1 MRTTRVFDVANRLA
15 MAAGTR
21 ARIRL
26 RPGGGYRV
34 DLPLPQGLRVEDQL
48 KVLAAL
54 AGADRY
60 GHHYTD
66 AAQSVWAEFDEEQ
79 ESSSSEQF

>member
-15 MAAGTR
+15 TAAGTR
-21 ARIRL
+21 ARIRP

-34 DLPLPQGLRVEDQL
+34 ELALPPGLTTRAQL
-48 KVLAAL
+48 EVLAAL

-60 GHHYTD
+60 GHHYSDT
-66 AAQSVWAEFDEEQ
+66 AQRVWAEFDEEREYQ
-79 ESSSSEQF
+79 Q

>member
-15 MAAGTR
+15 RATGTR

-26 RPGGGYRV
+26 RPGGGYLV
-34 DLPLPQGLRVEDQL
+34 ELSLPPGMSADAQL
-48 KVLAAL
+48 AVLTVLAD
-54 AGADRY
+54 ADRF

-66 AAQSVWAEFDEEQ
+66 TAQRVWAEFDEER
-79 ESSSSEQF
+79 EKHP

>member
-15 MAAGTR
+15 RAAGTR

-34 DLPLPQGLRVEDQL
+34 ELALPQGLPVENQL

-60 GHHYTD
+60 GHHYTHT
-66 AAQSVWAEFDEEQ
+66 AQSVWAEFDQEQ
-79 ESSSSEQF
+79 ESSSSEQL

>member
-1 MRTTRVFDVANRLA
+1 MRTTRVFDAANRLA
-15 MAAGTR
+15 RATGMR

-34 DLPLPQGLRVEDQL
+34 DLALPQGLPVENQL
-48 KVLAAL
+48 LVLEAL

-66 AAQSVWAEFDEEQ
+66 KAQSVWAEYDKEQ
-79 ESSSSEQF
+79 EEPRSEQL